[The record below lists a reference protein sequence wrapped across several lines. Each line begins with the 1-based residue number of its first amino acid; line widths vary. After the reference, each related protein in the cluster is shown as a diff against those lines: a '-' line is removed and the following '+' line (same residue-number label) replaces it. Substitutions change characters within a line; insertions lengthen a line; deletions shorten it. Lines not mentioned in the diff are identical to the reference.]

1 MASLVVVLTGC
12 ATTMRRLP
20 SGADSTVAVISL
32 DGIVDDYSRFLLT
45 SRPALSARASN
56 FITALPDPTLD
67 RSKKDAQ
74 FARAAL
80 LGLDDIEVDALT
92 PDGYVT
98 LLSMR
103 WEMEALA
110 GWTAFHWTR
119 LSDLAPGHSLL
130 DKSLAIL
137 QSQGLTDSSAID
149 RRRGLVAGV
158 AKLAR
163 QLRDEYAE
171 RAQRDI
177 HLPRPIAARAASHV
191 RAFMAP
197 AFVSPFLI
205 PVDSQPTESASQ
217 TPRIT
222 GFMDIITREVNPALD
237 MLATFLEGEAERAS
251 DSLGLARLPGGAEH
265 YAALLRYHSTID
277 ITPEAAHAIGVREV
291 MRIAA
296 KAAAARDAAHL
307 PVNRDSLRA
316 VFAPDSSFAL
326 ADRNSIPARTAK
338 LFEAAVKDLDSLFG
352 PIPIMALSIGEM
364 TQVSEASPL
373 AVYDVPNM
381 NRASARY
388 LLNIEALM
396 SRSSFVLPGLVASDL
411 MPGLHLQ
418 QGTQLQNTRLPAF
431 RRLARHEGFVRG
443 WGLYALDI
451 ADSLS
456 AKLGARERF
465 SLRMQELSSACAL
478 VVDTG
483 INALGWNRAQA
494 LAFLRAYLPDDD
506 EDLERD
512 FIFPVAERPG
522 ELSAATLGAR
532 EIRGLRLWAMRELG
546 SRFNLRDF
554 HAELLRVGSVPLPVL
569 GAHLE
574 RWIWERNHPTPP
586 APVRR

>member
-1 MASLVVVLTGC
+1 MASLAVILPGC
-12 ATTMRRLP
+12 ATTMRRPP
-20 SGADSTVAVISL
+20 SGADSAVAVISL

-45 SRPALSARASN
+45 SRPELSARGSN

-67 RSKKDAQ
+67 RSKRDAQ

-92 PDGYVT
+92 QDDYVT
-98 LLSMR
+98 WLSMR
-103 WEMEALA
+103 WEMEALS

-119 LSDLAPGHSLL
+119 LSDFAPGHSLL
-130 DKSLAIL
+130 DKSLTIL
-137 QSQGLTDSSAID
+137 QSQGLTDSFAIE

-158 AKLAR
+158 ATLAR

-197 AFVSPFLI
+197 ALTSPFLI
-205 PVDSQPTESASQ
+205 PVDSQSIDSAPQ
-217 TPRIT
+217 AQRIT
-222 GFMDIITREVNPALD
+222 EFTDVITKEVNPALD
-237 MLATFLEGEAERAS
+237 TLATFLEEEAERAS
-251 DSLGLARLPGGAEH
+251 DSLGLARLAGGAEH
-265 YAALLRYHSTID
+265 YAALLRYHSTIE
-277 ITPEAAHAIGVREV
+277 ITPEAAHAIGLREV
-291 MRIAA
+291 TRIAA
-296 KAAAARDAAHL
+296 KAAAARGAARL

-316 VFAPDSSFAL
+316 VLARDSSYASD
-326 ADRNSIPARTAK
+326 DRSSIPARTAQ

-352 PIPIMALSIGEM
+352 PIPIMALSIGEIIE
-364 TQVSEASPL
+364 VSDASPL
-373 AVYDVPNM
+373 AVYDLPNM
-381 NRASARY
+381 NRVSARY
-388 LLNIEALM
+388 RLNIEELA
-396 SRSSFVLPGLVASDL
+396 SRSAFVLPGLVASDL

-431 RRLARHEGFVRG
+431 RRLARHEGFVKG
-443 WGLYALDI
+443 WGIYAMDT

-456 AKLGARERF
+456 TQLGALERF

-483 INALGWNRAQA
+483 INALGWSRAQA

-522 ELSAATLGAR
+522 ELSAGTLGAR
-532 EIRGLRLWAMRELG
+532 EIRGLRQWAMRELG
-546 SRFNLRDF
+546 SRFTLRDF
-554 HAELLRVGSVPLPVL
+554 HAEVLRVGSVPLPVL

-574 RWIWERNHPTPP
+574 RWIWELNHPTPP